1 MYLSSVGPAGTNPGF
16 ALNSFVSQLKQPIDT
31 FGLQELCHT
40 ETSENTEQHSIPFSP
55 NIQ

>member
-40 ETSENTEQHSIPFSP
+40 ETSENTE
-55 NIQ
+55 